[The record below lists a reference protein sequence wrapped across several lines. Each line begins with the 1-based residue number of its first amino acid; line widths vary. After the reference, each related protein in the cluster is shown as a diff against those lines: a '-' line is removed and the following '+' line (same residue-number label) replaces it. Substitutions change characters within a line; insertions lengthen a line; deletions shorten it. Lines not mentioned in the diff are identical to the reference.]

1 LRLAGE
7 HAIDMIPQSGL
18 NSESHGPRLSICIAT
33 FNRGAFIAQ
42 TIRSILQELPDG
54 VEVVIVDGA
63 SCDDT
68 PQVIEPFLLA
78 NSAVRYFR
86 QTDNSGVDRDF
97 DQSVGYARGDYCWL
111 MSDDDILVP
120 GAVLRVLEAL
130 EPSPDLL
137 VVNSQLRNADLSTE
151 LRPRMLEI
159 TADKHY
165 NAASADAFL
174 GEIGSYLSFI
184 GGVVIRR
191 SHWLERHRERYFG
204 SLFIHVGVIFQAP
217 LPKVSVLADPLIV
230 IRYGNAM
237 WTNRAFEIWMFKWPE
252 LVWSFTGLSDA
263 AKARV
268 VVREPWRLWKRLSLY
283 RAIGGYSYAEYEKFF
298 VDQRRGGL
306 LQKIISLVPATA
318 ANGLAALY
326 WFFANRRGRVTFYDL
341 ARSRNSSGLA
351 RLVARIL
358 RVPTS

>member
-1 LRLAGE
+1 
-7 HAIDMIPQSGL
+7 MIPQSGFD
-18 NSESHGPRLSICIAT
+18 SESPDPRLSICIAT
-33 FNRGAFIAQ
+33 YNRGAFIAQ
-42 TIRSILQELPDG
+42 TIRSILQELPIG
-54 VEVVIVDGA
+54 VEVIIVDGA
-63 SCDDT
+63 SSDDT
-68 PQVIEPFLLA
+68 PQVVEPFLLV

-97 DQSVGYARGDYCWL
+97 DKSVGYARGEYCWL

-120 GAVLRVLEAL
+120 GAVSQVLKAL
-130 EPSPDLL
+130 EPSLDLL
-137 VVNSQLRNADLSTE
+137 VVNSQMRNADLSTE
-151 LRPRMLEI
+151 LSPRLLEI
-159 TADKHY
+159 TADKYY

-204 SLFIHVGVIFQAP
+204 TLFIHVGVIFQAP
-217 LPKVSVLADPLIV
+217 FSKVKVLADPLII

-252 LVWSFTGLSDA
+252 LIWSFAGPSDA
-263 AKARV
+263 AKTRV
-268 VVREPWRLWKRLSLY
+268 VVREPWRRWKSLSLY
-283 RAIGGYSYAEYEKFF
+283 RAVGGYSYAEYKKYF
-298 VDQRRGGL
+298 VHERRGGF

-326 WFFANRRGRVTFYDL
+326 WFFANRHARARFYDL